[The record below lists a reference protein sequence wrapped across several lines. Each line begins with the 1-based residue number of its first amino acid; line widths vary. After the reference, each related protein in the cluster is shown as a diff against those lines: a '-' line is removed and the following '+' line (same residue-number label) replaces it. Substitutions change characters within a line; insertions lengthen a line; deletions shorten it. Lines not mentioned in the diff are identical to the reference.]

1 MIRILCLDVS
11 NIDPSTYKKLY
22 SRATEARK
30 RRADRYRQT
39 ENVLCCIGAGA
50 LLSFAVKQHLGLET
64 FTLAEKPLGKP
75 FIPEVPDFH
84 FNLSHSGSW
93 VVLAFGDSP
102 VGIDVEKLEYT
113 PGRQQVMR
121 RFFTPEEQAY
131 VQEDPAEEGE
141 RFFRIWT
148 AKESWLKYTGE
159 GLTRPISSFSVL
171 SMDRVKFFTRAPAA
185 GYLLT
190 LYTEEVPGELEYP
203 TVESLL

>member
-11 NIDPSTYKKLY
+11 GIDPSTYEKLY
-22 SRATEARK
+22 NRATEARK
-30 RRADRYRQT
+30 HRADRCRQP
-39 ENVLCCIGAGA
+39 EDALRCIGAGA
-50 LLSFAVKQHLGLET
+50 LLGFAVKQQLGLDVFALGENRW
-64 FTLAEKPLGKP
+64 GKP
-75 FIPEVPDFH
+75 FIPDAPDFH

-102 VGIDVEKLEYT
+102 VGIDVEKLDYT
-113 PGRQQVMR
+113 PGRQQVIR

-131 VQEDPAEEGE
+131 VLEDSAEEGE

-159 GLTRPISSFSVL
+159 GLTRPLNSFSVL
-171 SMDRVKFFTRAPAA
+171 EMDRVRFFTCAPEA

-190 LYTEEVPGELEYP
+190 LCAGENPGKMEFVTADEL
-203 TVESLL
+203 L